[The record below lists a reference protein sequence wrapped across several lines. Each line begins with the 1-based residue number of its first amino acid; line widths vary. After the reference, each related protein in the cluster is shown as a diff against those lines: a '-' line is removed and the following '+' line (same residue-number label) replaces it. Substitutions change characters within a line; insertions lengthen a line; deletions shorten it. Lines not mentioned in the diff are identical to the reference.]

1 MKCIYCGTTIDDYS
15 YFCEYCGGQQ
25 QSLPMNRY
33 PTQNMYPQQNIQ
45 QSQQQNMQQNMRQ
58 NPQQNMQQNVQQNM
72 QLNMQQNLQQNMQ
85 QNLQQNMQQNLQQN
99 MQLNRQGYM
108 YQNQMR
114 AYPNQASGTV
124 KKSSAGF
131 IAFVVIMLILI
142 ILEILLFLAPGFLS
156 EKRREEKIKDML
168 SSSSAIY
175 DTEFMTEEEVPV

>member
-1 MKCIYCGTTIDDYS
+1 MKCIYCGKTIDDYS

-33 PTQNMYPQQNIQ
+33 PAQNMYPQQN
-45 QSQQQNMQQNMRQ
+45 MQQNPQQNPQQNQQQ
-58 NPQQNMQQNVQQNM
+58 NPQQNMQQNLQRNPQQYQ
-72 QLNMQQNLQQNMQ
+72 QLNP
-85 QNLQQNMQQNLQQN
+85 
-99 MQLNRQGYM
+99 QGYM